1 MHRGSPDLGKLKM
14 PDTFST
20 CTDQAPKK
28 LWKHTSSLINM
39 GGGMSILPSPFMAD
53 RLWGPSAPLLCW
65 HTMANSYLAWLHVHP
80 DVSSRSGLAAVS
92 PFISRRRFPPVCL
105 RKSQPVEQWENPGP
119 TKDLE
124 APPPFFFLNGG
135 FTFLLRQTLETAV
148 FPAPRCVVAYQVRSW
163 E

>member
-1 MHRGSPDLGKLKM
+1 M

-28 LWKHTSSLINM
+28 LWKHTSSLINTD
-39 GGGMSILPSPFMAD
+39 GGMSIPPSPFMAD
-53 RLWGPSAPLLCW
+53 RLWGHYAPLLCW
-65 HTMANSYLAWLHVHP
+65 HTIAKSYLAWLHVYP
-80 DVSSRSGLAAVS
+80 DVCSRSGLAAVS

-105 RKSQPVEQWENPGP
+105 KKSQPVEQWENPGP

-124 APPPFFFLNGG
+124 APPPFFFKWGLYISPETDIGNGC
-135 FTFLLRQTLETAV
+135 V
-148 FPAPRCVVAYQVRSW
+148 PRPQVCVAAYHVRSW